1 MEQSRKP
8 KGCPGA
14 LRVLLASVLTI
25 GLAACAQPAVVR
37 PAAAPVAAA
46 SCRAP
51 PSRPDVMQRWLDSA
65 GRLRWPA
72 DDGFAAAPVP
82 LVLPAGLLI
91 DRFGCPTGRFFSPQ
105 GASFQARALPYGC
118 KGAPYTVY
126 RIDMPLLAWTGRAAP
141 WFDEP
146 GGATQFETDA
156 SASQLLAAHVISKTA
171 AVGSPCARG

>member
-1 MEQSRKP
+1 MKQSRKP
-8 KGCPGA
+8 KGYPGA
-14 LRVLLASVLTI
+14 LCILLAGFLAI
-25 GLAACAQPAVVR
+25 GLAGCAQPIVVR
-37 PAAAPVAAA
+37 PAATSLAAA
-46 SCRAP
+46 SCRTP
-51 PSRPDVMQRWLDSA
+51 SSRPDVMQHWLDSA

-72 DDGFAAAPVP
+72 NEGFAAAPVP

-105 GASFQARALPYGC
+105 GASFQARSLPYGC
-118 KGAPYTVY
+118 KGAPYSVY
-126 RIDMPLLAWTGRAAP
+126 RIDVPLLAWTGRAAP

-171 AVGSPCARG
+171 AVGSPCAGG